1 MLKRPSARRKSQSQ
15 ASADLPLV
23 PIMDA
28 FVTLIAF
35 LIMATSLLSV
45 TLIDTPVPIMAAMPD
60 KDPKKPLALTLKISE
75 EGLRLGSGFRLI
87 PEQVI
92 PKVDKDYN
100 LEKLH
105 QSLHEIKKQ
114 FVTEKTIVFMPSA
127 GVKYEEIVK
136 LMDASRKIEKTD
148 ESIYAK
154 GEGDVTTV
162 VTDLFPDVVFGNI
175 VSGGN

>member
-15 ASADLPLV
+15 EAADLPLV

-75 EGLRLGSGFRLI
+75 EGLKLESGSRLI
-87 PEQVI
+87 QERVI
-92 PKVDKDYN
+92 PKVERDYN
-100 LEKLH
+100 IEKLH
-105 QSLHEIKKQ
+105 QALHEIKKQ
-114 FVTEKTIVFMPSA
+114 FVTEKTLVFMPTA
-127 GVKYEEIVK
+127 GVKYEDIVK

-162 VTDLFPDVVFGNI
+162 ITDLFPDVVFGNI